1 MQGTLSASSSRRS
14 CCGILICPVREGY
27 SATRL
32 SPAVPSLAWWMLQT
46 CFIGSQNP
54 INPRSQ
60 ALPFSTL
67 HCGVNS
73 RSSSTFDEPVLALRF
88 ISPCHFVSGL
98 PCR

>member
-1 MQGTLSASSSRRS
+1 MQGTLLASSSRRS

-27 SATRL
+27 SALDYHPPCRHWL
-32 SPAVPSLAWWMLQT
+32 GGCCKT